1 MSSNI
6 TFTGISSGLDTATL
20 IDNLISAERS
30 ASDTRISTATS
41 AANAKISA
49 LGSLKSSFTTLQT
62 SLKTLRSSDTTQART
77 VTIGNGAGFTATTS
91 AGTATGSYSIQV
103 NRLATA
109 EKQMSASQSA
119 GTAIGSSGTLSFSAG
134 GTTFDVGVSDTDTFS
149 TLATKINKAAG
160 GNGLSA
166 TVINVDGGQRLVLSA
181 AKTGSEGTISVTGDS
196 AVTSALGLTTT
207 TTAADAEVVVDG
219 QTRTSSSNTLTDLI
233 DGVSMTLT
241 SVDAS
246 AHALSISAD
255 TSKTADAVSAFV
267 TAYNSVLSTMKTVTA
282 FTPGK
287 NGIAGSSSA
296 LTGDAMVRTLQQ
308 QLRSTLGDNVIDLK
322 AIGVTIATDGQLTAD
337 RTQLTS
343 ALASNPDAVSS
354 LFSASGDLG
363 TSLDA
368 TLTSVLDS
376 TDGLI
381 KLRNDSLNATL
392 KDLQDQ
398 TTQLDARMTKLRA
411 VYTQQYSAME
421 GIVTQMK
428 SISSYLTQQLST
440 LSKTTGSSS
449 SSGS

>member
-6 TFTGISSGLDTATL
+6 TFSGISSGVDTATL

-49 LGSLKSSFTTLQT
+49 LGSLKSTFTSLQT
-62 SLKTLRSSDTTQART
+62 ALKTLRSSDTTQART
-77 VTIGNGAGFTATTS
+77 VTVGSGAGFTATTS

-109 EKQMSASQSA
+109 EKQMSVLQSA
-119 GTAIGSSGTLSFSAG
+119 DTTIGSTGTLSFSAG
-134 GTTFDVGVSDTDTFS
+134 DTTFDVSVSDTDTLS
-149 TLATKINKAAG
+149 TLATKINKASG
-160 GNGLSA
+160 GTGLSA

-181 AKTGSEGTISVTGDS
+181 ANTGSEGTISVTGDS

-207 TTAADAEVVVDG
+207 TTAVDAEVVVDG

-233 DGVSMTLT
+233 DGVNLTLT
-241 SVDAS
+241 SVDTS
-246 AHALSISAD
+246 AHTLSISAD

-267 TAYNSVLSTMKTVTA
+267 TAYNSVLSTMKSVTA
-282 FTPGK
+282 FTPGSD
-287 NGIAGSSSA
+287 GDAGSSSA

-308 QLRSTLGDNVIDLK
+308 QLRSMLGNNVTDLN
-322 AIGVTIATDGQLTAD
+322 AIGVTIATDGQLTLD
-337 RTQLTS
+337 STKLTS
-343 ALASNPDAVSS
+343 ALASDPDAVSN
-354 LFSASGDLG
+354 LFSADSNLG
-363 TSLDA
+363 SSLDA

-392 KDLQDQ
+392 KDLENQ
-398 TTQLDARMTKLRA
+398 TTQLNARMTKLRA
-411 VYTQQYSAME
+411 VYTQQYAAME
-421 GIVTQMK
+421 SIVTQMN

>member
-77 VTIGNGAGFTATTS
+77 VTVGSGAGFTATTS
-91 AGTATGSYSIQV
+91 TGTATGSYSIQV

-109 EKQMSASQSA
+109 EKQMSVMQSA
-119 GTAIGSSGTLSFSAG
+119 DTAVGNSGTLTFSAG
-134 GTTFDVGVSDTDTFS
+134 GTTFDVSVSDTDTLS
-149 TLATKINKAAG
+149 TLATKINKASG

-181 AKTGSEGTISVTGDS
+181 AKTGSEGSISVTSSDS
-196 AVTSALGLTTT
+196 PALASALGFTT
-207 TTAADAEVVVDG
+207 TTAAVDAEVTVDG

-233 DGVSMTLT
+233 DGVSLTLT
-241 SVDAS
+241 SVDSS
-246 AHALSISAD
+246 AHSLSISAD
-255 TSKTADAVSAFV
+255 TSKTTDAVSAFV

-287 NGIAGSSSA
+287 DGTAGTSSA
-296 LTGDAMVRTLQQ
+296 LTGDAMVRSLQQ

-322 AIGVTIATDGQLTAD
+322 AIGITIATDGQLTSD
-337 RTQLTS
+337 SSKLSS

-428 SISSYLTQQLST
+428 SISSYLTQQL
-440 LSKTTGSSS
+440 KTTSSS
-449 SSGS
+449 SSSSSS

>member
-6 TFTGISSGLDTATL
+6 TFSGISSGLDTATL

-49 LGSLKSSFTTLQT
+49 LGSLKSSFTSLQT
-62 SLKTLRSSDTTQART
+62 ALKTLRSSDTTQART
-77 VTIGNGAGFTATTS
+77 VTTGSGAGFTATTS

-109 EKQMSASQSA
+109 EKQMSVMQSA
-119 GTAIGSSGTLSFSAG
+119 DTAIGNAGTITFTADD
-134 GTTFDVGVSDTDTFS
+134 TTFDVSVSDTDTLS
-149 TLATKINKAAG
+149 TLATKINKASG

-181 AKTGSEGTISVTGDS
+181 ANTGSEGTIAVTGDS

-207 TTAADAEVVVDG
+207 TTAVDAEVTVDG

-233 DGVSMTLT
+233 DGVSLTLT

-246 AHALSISAD
+246 AHTLSIGAD
-255 TSKTADAVSAFV
+255 TSKTANAVSAFV

-282 FTPGK
+282 FTPGTQ
-287 NGIAGSSSA
+287 GTAGSSSA
-296 LTGDAMVRTLQQ
+296 LTGDAMVRSLQQ

-337 RTQLTS
+337 STKLTS
-343 ALASNPDAVSS
+343 ALASNPDAISS
-354 LFSASGDLG
+354 LFSADGDLG
-363 TSLDA
+363 SSLDA
-368 TLTSVLDS
+368 TLNSVLDS
-376 TDGLI
+376 TNGLI
-381 KLRNDSLNATL
+381 KQRNDNLNATL
-392 KDLQDQ
+392 KDLEDQ

-411 VYTQQYSAME
+411 VYTQQYTAME

-428 SISSYLTQQLST
+428 SISSYLTQQL
-440 LSKTTGSSS
+440 KTISSS
-449 SSGS
+449 SSSSSS